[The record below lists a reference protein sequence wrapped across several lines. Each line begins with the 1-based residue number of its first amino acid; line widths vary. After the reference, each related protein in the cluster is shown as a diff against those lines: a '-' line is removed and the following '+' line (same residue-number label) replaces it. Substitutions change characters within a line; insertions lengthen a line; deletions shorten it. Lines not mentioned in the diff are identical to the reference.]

1 MDKAGCPFSAG
12 ASSSIAA
19 TSRGWRVFAVI
30 HEHLLAIHEQTSVN
44 GANRRLHARCIRTRI
59 RLGNC
64 KSECKAS
71 RILIFKANGV
81 GLRRTRESLE
91 DLELK
96 EIVLERQGR
105 ARNARQFLEY
115 KNLREHV
122 VMNMIATMD
131 DAKPIEIEV
140 DERLHDLIGQAHI
153 AAPLRNR
160 LIIKVILPNS
170 RTCEISTRSASL
182 NMKSIAA
189 PSYSRNHDGFSSR
202 HPLYI
207 CFEYAP
213 QQAPLAFRFAK
224 RGAFHNTM
232 ARL

>member
-1 MDKAGCPFSAG
+1 MQGVPYSDIQGEWGRFAKD
-12 ASSSIAA
+12 
-19 TSRGWRVFAVI
+19 SR
-30 HEHLLAIHEQTSVN
+30 
-44 GANRRLHARCIRTRI
+44 
-59 RLGNC
+59 
-64 KSECKAS
+64 K
-71 RILIFKANGV
+71 
-81 GLRRTRESLE
+81 SLE

-140 DERLHDLIGQAHI
+140 DERLHDFIGQAHI

-189 PSYSRNHDGFSSR
+189 PSYSRNRDEFSSR
-202 HPLYI
+202 HPLCTYVSN
-207 CFEYAP
+207 ARRSK
-213 QQAPLAFRFAK
+213 APLAFRFAK
-224 RGAFHNTM
+224 RGAFHNAM

>member
-1 MDKAGCPFSAG
+1 MQGVPYSDIQGEWGRFAKDSRKPRGSGAEGNRFGTAGSRPKR
-12 ASSSIAA
+12 A
-19 TSRGWRVFAVI
+19 TI
-30 HEHLLAIHEQTSVN
+30 P
-44 GANRRLHARCIRTRI
+44 
-59 RLGNC
+59 
-64 KSECKAS
+64 
-71 RILIFKANGV
+71 
-81 GLRRTRESLE
+81 
-91 DLELK
+91 
-96 EIVLERQGR
+96 
-105 ARNARQFLEY
+105 LEY